1 MSSATL
7 SPANSAAAASA
18 PSTFQELP
26 KSELILL
33 TLAFSLGLFME
44 VLDTSIANVAVPTI
58 AGNFGAS
65 TSQGTWVISSYGLA
79 AAMAVPMTGWIA
91 RRFGEVRVFTYS
103 VLLFVLTSML
113 CGMSQNLHMLV
124 VSRFLQGLVSG
135 PMVPLAQTLLMAI
148 YPPAKRGIAMAAF
161 VMTTVTAPIVGPML
175 GGFIVDHNHWAWI
188 FYINVPVGLF
198 SAWVVHRLMRKRE
211 STIVR
216 QPVDMI
222 GFILLVLGVGSLQLM
237 LDNGNDFD
245 WFSSTTIVVLAL
257 VAAVCLAALVIWELT
272 DEHPIVDLSL
282 FKMRNFSF
290 GVLAMSMGY
299 MAFFAITVLLPLWLQ
314 TLMGYSAT
322 HAGIATA
329 PIGILIIILAP
340 ILGANAHRLNLRLVG
355 SIGFLVFGL
364 ISYWFST
371 FNLDTTMTQVLWPR
385 FLQGIGAACFF
396 MPINTIVFS
405 GIPPEKMAAA
415 SGLAGFFRTI
425 SGSIGT
431 ALLVTTWDH
440 REKVHEVRLS
450 ENLWANN
457 PARLD
462 LVNSL
467 QSMGVSQDA
476 ANSILQGTIAKQ
488 ALMMATSEIFWVM
501 SIMFLALIG
510 FIWLTRPV
518 GLPSGAAGAGGH

>member
-1 MSSATL
+1 MSSAT
-7 SPANSAAAASA
+7 SSAAPPVSAASMPA
-18 PSTFQELP
+18 TFKELP
-26 KSELILL
+26 KSEQILL

-103 VLLFVLTSML
+103 VILFVLTSML
-113 CGMSQNLHMLV
+113 CGLSQNLHMLV

-135 PMVPLAQTLLMAI
+135 PMVPLAQTLLLSI
-148 YPPAKRGIAMAAF
+148 YLPAKRGIAMAAF

-175 GGFIVDHNHWAWI
+175 GGFIVDHTHWAWI

-198 SAWVVHRLMRKRE
+198 CAWVVFRLMRKRE
-211 STIVR
+211 STIVK
-216 QPVDMI
+216 QPVDMV
-222 GFILLVLGVGSLQLM
+222 GFFLLVLGVGSLQLM

-272 DEHPIVDLSL
+272 DEHPVVDLSL

-322 HAGIATA
+322 QAGIATA

-340 ILGANAHRLNLRLVG
+340 LLGANAHRLNLRLVG
-355 SIGFLVFGL
+355 SFGFLMFAL

-371 FNLDTTMTQVLWPR
+371 FSLDTTMGQVLLPR

-415 SGLAGFFRTI
+415 TGLSGFFRTI

-440 REKVHEVRLS
+440 REKIHEVRLS

-457 PARLD
+457 PNRLD
-462 LVNSL
+462 FVNTL
-467 QSMGVSQDA
+467 QNMGVGADT
-476 ANSILQGTIAKQ
+476 ANSILQGAIAKQ

-510 FIWLTRPV
+510 FIWLTRPAV
-518 GLPSGAAGAGGH
+518 IPGGAAGAGGH